1 MTLDIMLPYYG
12 DVGLLQAAVRSVI
25 AQSDPEWR
33 LTVVDDGQ
41 EPGVPEWFAGLGDER
56 IRYMRNDH
64 NLGITKNFQKCADL
78 AEHEYMTML
87 GTDDL
92 MLPNYVA
99 TVKALAAD
107 HPKVAI
113 IQPGVEVIDAD
124 GKITNTL
131 VDRTKSKMYR
141 PRFTGQI
148 VMGGEEMAVSL
159 LRGNWLYFP
168 SLCWRTE
175 KMQSV
180 RFRPELRV
188 IQDLALI
195 IELVQ
200 AGEQMLVDDT
210 LCFQYRRH
218 AESVSSSDAK
228 LGVRFLEARRYFV
241 ETADQMAAHGW
252 PRAARASR
260 RYVSSRLHA
269 ATMLPGA
276 VLSRSGKGVRVLTRH
291 AFGPSRV

>member
-25 AQSDPEWR
+25 AQTDPDWR

-56 IRYMRNDH
+56 VRYQRNEQ

-99 TVKALAAD
+99 TVKRLAAD

-141 PRFTGQI
+141 PRFDGQI
-148 VMGGEEMAVSL
+148 VMGGEDMAVSL

-218 AESVSSSDAK
+218 AESVSSADAK

-241 ETADQMAAHGW
+241 ETADQMDAHGW
-252 PRAARASR
+252 PKAAKAAR

-276 VLSRSGKGVRVLTRH
+276 VLSGSGKGTKVLLRH
-291 AFGPSRV
+291 ALGPSKV

>member
-1 MTLDIMLPYYG
+1 MNLDIMLPYYG

-41 EPGVPEWFAGLGDER
+41 EPGVPEWFAGLGDDR
-56 IRYMRNDH
+56 IRYMRNEK
-64 NLGITKNFQKCADL
+64 NLGITGNFQKCADL
-78 AEHEYMTML
+78 AEYEYMNVL

-92 MLPNYVA
+92 LLPNYVA
-99 TVKALAAD
+99 TVKAIAAQ
-107 HPKVAI
+107 HPKAAI
-113 IQPGVEVIDAD
+113 IQPGVEVIDAG
-124 GKITNTL
+124 GKVTNTL
-131 VDRTKSKMYR
+131 VDRTKARVYR
-141 PRFTGQI
+141 PKFTGQI
-148 VMGGEEMAVSL
+148 VMSGEEMAVSL

-200 AGEQMLVDDT
+200 MGESMVVDDT

-228 LGVRFLEARRYFV
+228 LGVRFLEARKYFI
-241 ETADQMAAHGW
+241 ETADQMDTHGW
-252 PRAARASR
+252 PKAARASR

-276 VLSRSGKGVRVLTRH
+276 ILSRNGAKARTLARH
-291 AFGPSRV
+291 ALGPSRV